1 MSAEIIP
8 TGIKG
13 LDVVLKGG
21 LVRGHTYLLV
31 GVAGSGKTILSI
43 QWLLEGVQ
51 NGEHSMFIS
60 MAEPADQLQANVSGF
75 NWDLSGIRIVD
86 LSPNGKPEVVEE
98 YHVLTPEEV
107 EPGHTWQAIY
117 DAIEQFDP

>member
-21 LVRGHTYLLV
+21 LLRGHTYLLV

-43 QWLLEGVQ
+43 QWLLEGLQ

-60 MAEPADQLQANVSGF
+60 IAEPAD
-75 NWDLSGIRIVD
+75 
-86 LSPNGKPEVVEE
+86 
-98 YHVLTPEEV
+98 
-107 EPGHTWQAIY
+107 
-117 DAIEQFDP
+117 